1 MFKRYTVLFLYEK
14 KKFLICYFLVTSK
27 LFIPRLY
34 FLNVK
39 KNRVRHNK
47 KTVHHNKEHLRFMDK
62 KSLANTKKILFYA
75 ELLDKVRKEASKI
88 IVGQKNVIDGLLM
101 GVLCNGHV
109 LVEGVPGIAKTLIV
123 RTLSVVTGGEFS
135 RIQFT
140 ADLLPTDVTGLTI
153 YEEKIKKFKIV
164 KGPVFANFLLADEIN
179 SSPPKTQSALLEA
192 MQEKEVTI
200 GVTTYKLPNPFFV
213 MATQNPIEQGGVYT
227 LPEAQIDRFLFKIL
241 VNYPSTEDELEI
253 LEKNMTLRL
262 FESYKL
268 NSVITPSKI
277 NEMQSEVKKV
287 YMSKDIASY
296 IVNIIDATRYPS
308 KYNINSGKYIGY
320 GSSPRASI
328 GLFIASKARA
338 FMKRCSYVLPEH
350 VKEVVPDVLRHR
362 ILLNYEG
369 QAENINPDEIIKEI
383 LQKVKVP

>member
-1 MFKRYTVLFLYEK
+1 M
-14 KKFLICYFLVTSK
+14 
-27 LFIPRLY
+27 
-34 FLNVK
+34 K
-39 KNRVRHNK
+39 KNRIRHNK
-47 KTVHHNKEHLRFMDK
+47 NIIHHNKEHLRFMDK
-62 KSLANTKKILFYA
+62 KSPANTKKILSYA
-75 ELLDKVRKEASKI
+75 ELLDKVRKEISKTV
-88 IVGQKNVIDGLLM
+88 VGQKEVIDGLLM

-123 RTLSVVTGGEFS
+123 RTLSIVTGGEFS

-153 YEEKIKKFKIV
+153 YDEKIKKFKVV

-179 SSPPKTQSALLEA
+179 RSAPKTQSALLEA

-200 GVTTYKLPNPFFV
+200 GVTTYKLPSPFFV
-213 MATQNPIEQGGVYT
+213 MATQNPIEQGGVYA

-241 VNYPSTEDELEI
+241 INYPSTEDELEI

-262 FESYKL
+262 FESYRL
-268 NSVITPSKI
+268 NPAITPSKI
-277 NEMQSEVKKV
+277 IKMQSEVKKV

-308 KYNINSGKYIGY
+308 KYNINLGKYIGY

-328 GLFIASKARA
+328 GLFIASKASA
-338 FMKRCSYVLPEH
+338 FMKKCSYVLPEH
-350 VKEVVPDVLRHR
+350 VKEVAPHVLRHR

-369 QAENINPDEIIKEI
+369 QAENINTDDIIKEI